1 MEDSRSI
8 SKEIG
13 EEGSRVESVSLT
25 QIFEEQCPIYM
36 SYGMTYDEFWY
47 GSPYRAKFYREAK
60 KLSIK
65 QKDEELWMQGVY
77 IYDALCRVSPI
88 LHAFSKSGTKPLP
101 YPNKPYFSTIYD
113 ENNEENKK
121 QEIENERLKAQ
132 VLFKRWAEDT
142 AKRFSNN
149 KEVSND

>member
-8 SKEIG
+8 SKEVGG

-36 SYGMTYDEFWY
+36 SYGMTYDEYWY

-60 KLSIK
+60 KLSVR

-101 YPNKPYFSTIYD
+101 YPEKPYLTMLDESQKD
-113 ENNEENKK
+113 ENKEKEA
-121 QEIENERLKAQ
+121 ENERLKAR
-132 VLFKRWAEDT
+132 VLFERWAKAT
-142 AKRFSNN
+142 AKQFDN
-149 KEVSND
+149 KGGVK